1 MDTDA
6 MPTHALEAGGRQ
18 TLGIQQLS
26 TKAQVE
32 ALSTVWGS
40 SRVVSTYYKCRGCM
54 EMLIVP
60 SI

>member
-6 MPTHALEAGGRQ
+6 MPTHALEAGG
-18 TLGIQQLS
+18 S
-26 TKAQVE
+26 KPWASNSSVTKAQVE

-40 SRVVSTYYKCRGCM
+40 SRVVSTYYKCRGCI